1 MIAKIVNGQV
11 VYPEINPNGVING
24 GLDSEYLQ
32 ANGFS
37 EIDDAEI
44 ENINKLNKSVFTKR
58 QIRLALRKLGEDQKL
73 KLILQND
80 RFNEGWSDAIE
91 IDLNDSETQQ
101 ALQLVQIDIN
111 AVKLAIE

>member
-11 VYPEINPNGVING
+11 IYPEINPNGVING

-37 EIDDAEI
+37 EIDDTEI
-44 ENINKLNKSVFTKR
+44 ENINKLNRSIFTQR
-58 QIRLALRKLGEDQKL
+58 QIRLALRSVGQESKLN
-73 KLILQND
+73 LILQNTD
-80 RFNEGWSDAIE
+80 FAQSWLEARE
-91 IDLNDSETQQ
+91 INLNDPETQQ